1 MPDSPSTLRMLGQL
15 SSVGMSFVLALMM
28 GFGGGY
34 WLDGQLGTA
43 PWLAFIG
50 FFVGL
55 SAGVLNVYRVMQAT
69 ASRPPQG
76 PGAGAPPTGSSP
88 GGRGERG
95 RPGDRETT

>member
-15 SSVGMSFVLALMM
+15 SSVGMSFVLALTM

-34 WLDGQLGTA
+34 WLDGKLGTA

-55 SAGVLNVYRVMQAT
+55 AAGVLNVYRVMRAT
-69 ASRPPQG
+69 APR
-76 PGAGAPPTGSSP
+76 PGAGPSGAEAAGNGGGATPDDR
-88 GGRGERG
+88 GRG
-95 RPGDRETT
+95 

>member
-15 SSVGMSFVLALMM
+15 SSVGMSFVLALVM

-55 SAGVLNVYRVMQAT
+55 AAGVLNVYRVMRAT
-69 ASRPPQG
+69 APQPTQD
-76 PGAGAPPTGSSP
+76 PGAGDRPPGTGP
-88 GGRGERG
+88 GGRGRA
-95 RPGDRETT
+95 

>member
-1 MPDSPSTLRMLGQL
+1 MLGQL
-15 SSVGMSFVLALMM
+15 SSVGMSFVLALVM

-55 SAGVLNVYRVMQAT
+55 AAGVLNVYRVMRAT
-69 ASRPPQG
+69 APQPKQG
-76 PGAGAPPTGSSP
+76 PGAGGRPPGTGP
-88 GGRGERG
+88 GGRGRA
-95 RPGDRETT
+95 